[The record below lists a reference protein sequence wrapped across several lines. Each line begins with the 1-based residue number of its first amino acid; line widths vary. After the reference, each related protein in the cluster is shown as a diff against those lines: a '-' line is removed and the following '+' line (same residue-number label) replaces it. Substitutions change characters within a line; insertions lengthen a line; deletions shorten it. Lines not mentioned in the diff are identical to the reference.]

1 MSKTIALE
9 QLRFADHVRPDDV
22 IAWPQGPGEPLALT
36 EALVAQ
42 RSELTRPELLYG
54 LTVSDTLRPEYA
66 PQFRFRG
73 FNGAAN
79 SRRVASLAEIS
90 PAHLSSFPSLIRS
103 GLVKVDIALIQV
115 KPLPSGGF
123 TQGVIADFTGALID
137 AARLVIALVNPS
149 LPSTGDDALVDA
161 ADIDLLIESDGRL
174 IEMPDVQP
182 SDTERR
188 VAEHVAAI
196 VPDRATI
203 QLGVGTL
210 PAAVCAA
217 LSHHRELGVHSG
229 VVSDVLVDLV
239 DKGIVTNSHKGRD
252 AGLTVTGGLFG
263 TRRLR
268 DFAEMPGRVAMR
280 DVEYTHRLAVTSTLH
295 AFHAINAVVEM
306 DLYGAANSEVAGG
319 RYLGA
324 VGGAIDF
331 VRAGAASPGGRSI
344 VAIPST
350 TPDGKHSRIV
360 ASLDG
365 RPVTAARSDADVVV
379 TEQGV
384 AHLRGCS
391 LRERARRLIA
401 IAHPDFREAL
411 ARSAHDGGAT

>member
-79 SRRVASLAEIS
+79 SRRVASLAEII

-161 ADIDLLIESDGRL
+161 ADIDLLVESDGRL

-268 DFAEMPGRVAMR
+268 DFAEMPGRIAMR

>member
-1 MSKTIALE
+1 MPKTIALDR
-9 QLRFADHVRPDDV
+9 LRFADHVRRDDV

-42 RSELTRPELLYG
+42 RSELPRPELLYG
-54 LTVSDTLRPEYA
+54 LTASDTLRPEYA
-66 PQFRFRG
+66 PHFRFRG

-79 SRRVASLAEIS
+79 SRRVASLAEIIPS
-90 PAHLSSFPSLIRS
+90 HLSTFPSLIRS
-103 GLVKVDIALIQV
+103 GLVRVDIALIQV
-115 KPLPSGGF
+115 RPLPSGGF

-149 LPSTGDDALVDA
+149 LPSTGEDALVDA
-161 ADIDLLIESDGRL
+161 DDIDLLVESDGRL
-174 IEMPDVQP
+174 IEMPDAQP

-188 VAEHVAAI
+188 VAEHVAAL

-217 LSHHRELGVHSG
+217 LTHHRDLGVHSG
-229 VVSDVLVDLV
+229 VVSDVLVNLV
-239 DKGIVTNSHKGRD
+239 DKGIVTNAHKGRD

-263 TRRLR
+263 TQRLR
-268 DFAEMPGRVAMR
+268 DFAEGPGRIAMR
-280 DVEYTHRLAVTSTLH
+280 DVEYTHRLAITSTLH
-295 AFHAINAVVEM
+295 AFHAINAVVEI
-306 DLYGAANSEVAGG
+306 DLHGAANSEVAGG

-350 TPDGKHSRIV
+350 TPDGRHSRIV

-379 TEQGV
+379 TEHGV
-384 AHLRGCS
+384 AQLRGCS
-391 LRERARRLIA
+391 LQERARRLVE
-401 IAHPDFREAL
+401 IAHPDFREGL
-411 ARSAHDGGAT
+411 ARSARDKPA